1 MGMGQHAESEEG
13 VIEKSSSEI
22 TIPAEIGPKRTP
34 KLELRA
40 TEKVP
45 HRGLQVPRPPFSQAP
60 PRSLRKYIT
69 TGKKVKIRAMSSA
82 GMSRKTICEVE
93 RITSEQFD
101 LIMDDPSLDILDSKI
116 VDETKKTLG
125 AGFLQLSDLALQQA
139 GSPEKL
145 EKMNAFQSTIIAATA
160 YDKFRLSE
168 NLSTQNISIQGIVA
182 HLHNEKEELR
192 KAREALIESLQ

>member
-1 MGMGQHAESEEG
+1 
-13 VIEKSSSEI
+13 
-22 TIPAEIGPKRTP
+22 
-34 KLELRA
+34 
-40 TEKVP
+40 
-45 HRGLQVPRPPFSQAP
+45 
-60 PRSLRKYIT
+60 
-69 TGKKVKIRAMSSA
+69 
-82 GMSRKTICEVE
+82 MSRKTICEVE
-93 RITSEQFD
+93 RISADQFD
-101 LIMDDPSLDILDSKI
+101 MIMEDPSLDILDSKI
-116 VDETKKTLG
+116 VEETKKTLG

-160 YDKFRLSE
+160 YDIFRLSE

>member
-1 MGMGQHAESEEG
+1 MAHSTVANEG
-13 VIEKSSSEI
+13 VVEKSSSGI
-22 TIPAEIGPKRTP
+22 AVPAEIVPKRAP
-34 KLELRA
+34 KLKLCA
-40 TEKVP
+40 TEKSP
-45 HRGLQVPRPPFSQAP
+45 HYELQVPRPLSSQAP

-69 TGKKVKIRAMSSA
+69 TGKKVKIRAMASA

-93 RITSEQFD
+93 RISADQFD
-101 LIMDDPSLDILDSKI
+101 MIMEDPSLDILDSKI
-116 VDETKKTLG
+116 VEETKKTLG